1 MVGDIISEGARR
13 AAVGDIT
20 RVFAGASAKALD
32 AGVDVLVANAR
43 APFTL
48 LDVDLGTLSRFI
60 DRFQDTALWV
70 DEGNCFNRAMLGAH
84 MLDGM
89 VGLGATPASDAFVA
103 GIAISRHH
111 VGPNYVGGFHAAVA
125 VKLPY
130 VDELMVIDPLPGSPR
145 MQPLSSWS
153 RDPEPLLLRPFAGTG
168 LWDGVGYRSSWVG
181 SGYFDGARDLLSQTW
196 NAAEQYGVTVRPLGT
211 MPPAHRIGN

>member
-1 MVGDIISEGARR
+1 MAMVGDIISEGARR

-48 LDVDLGTLSRFI
+48 LDVDRGTLSRFI
-60 DRFQDTALWV
+60 DRFRSAALWV

-84 MLDGM
+84 MLDDM
-89 VGLGATPASDAFVA
+89 VGLGAGPASDAFVA
-103 GIAISRHH
+103 GIAVSRRHI
-111 VGPNYVGGFHAAVA
+111 GPDYIGDFHAAIA
-125 VKLPY
+125 VKIPH
-130 VDELMVIDPLPGSPR
+130 VDELMVIDPVPGSPT
-145 MQPLSSWS
+145 MQTLSRWS

-168 LWDGVGYRSSWVG
+168 IGTRSSWVG
-181 SGYFDGARDLLSQTW
+181 DGYFDGARDLLEQTW
-196 NAAEQYGVTVRPLGT
+196 NAAERYGVTVRPLGP
-211 MPPAHRIGN
+211 MPPAHRIRT